1 MENIKAKLDETPFQ
15 TAGPFLHIGCMPNS
29 IKINKIYQN
38 DLGKFPFKNK
48 QENELITIEGSVF
61 DGNGVALDDVM
72 IETWQCDEKGQ
83 FNEDN
88 GFARFIPDKF
98 TKKFTLKTVKPGSY
112 KSFDGKTHSPH
123 VSLSISARGLNMTL
137 NTRVYFEDDELK
149 NDPLLS
155 IIRLKSSD
163 SLIAKKIKKNC
174 YLFNIFL
181 QGDKETIFLDI

>member
-1 MENIKAKLDETPFQ
+1 METIKAKLDETPFQ
-15 TAGPFLHIGCMPNS
+15 TAGPFLHIGCMPNA

-38 DLGKFPFKNK
+38 DLGEIPFKNK

-61 DGNGVALDDVM
+61 DGNRFALDDVM

-83 FNEDN
+83 FNGDN
-88 GFARFIPDKF
+88 GFARIIPDNL
-98 TKKFTLKTVKPGSY
+98 TKKFKLKTVKPGSY
-112 KSFDGKTHSPH
+112 KGFDGKTHSPH

-137 NTRVYFEDDELK
+137 NTRMYFEDDELK

>member
-1 MENIKAKLDETPFQ
+1 METLKAKLDETPFQ
-15 TAGPFLHIGCMPNS
+15 TAGPFLHIGCMPNA

-38 DLGKFPFKNK
+38 DLGEIPFKDK

-61 DGNGVALDDVM
+61 DGNGVALDDIM

-83 FNEDN
+83 FNEDS
-88 GFARFIPDKF
+88 GFARLIPNNI
-98 TKKFTLKTVKPGSY
+98 TKKFTLKTIKPGSY
-112 KSFDGKTHSPH
+112 KGFDGKTHSPY
-123 VSLSISARGLNMTL
+123 VSLSISSRGLNMTL

-155 IIRLKSSD
+155 IISPD
-163 SLIAKKIKKNC
+163 NVNSLIAKKIKKNS
-174 YLFNIFL
+174 YLFDIFL

>member
-1 MENIKAKLDETPFQ
+1 MTTSKENLDETPFQ
-15 TAGPFLHIGCMPNS
+15 TAGPFLHIGCMPNA
-29 IKINKIYQN
+29 IKIKKLYQN
-38 DLGKFPFKNK
+38 DLGETPFKNK
-48 QENELITIEGSVF
+48 NESELITIEGSVF

-72 IETWQCDEKGQ
+72 LETWQCDENGQ

-88 GFARFIPDKF
+88 GFGRLMPDKL

-112 KSFDGKTHSPH
+112 KGFDGKTHSPH

-155 IIRLKSSD
+155 ILSSNNVN
-163 SLIAKKIKKNC
+163 SLIAKKIKKNS
-174 YLFNIFL
+174 YLFDIFL

>member
-1 MENIKAKLDETPFQ
+1 MEIIKAKLDETPFQ

-29 IKINKIYQN
+29 IKISKIYQN
-38 DLGKFPFKNK
+38 DLGEIPFKNK

-61 DGNGVALDDVM
+61 DGNSVALDDVM

-88 GFARFIPDKF
+88 GFARLIPDKL
-98 TKKFTLKTVKPGSY
+98 TKKFTLKTIKPGFY
-112 KSFDGKTHSPH
+112 RGFDGKIHSPH

-155 IIRLKSSD
+155 IVTMDKLN
-163 SLIAKKIKKNC
+163 SLIAKKITKNS
-174 YLFNIFL
+174 YLFDIFL